1 MALATLL
8 GRPPRL
14 VVRTLLA
21 TLLAVFVLLAVVAT
35 VVALD
40 ARQRAQRTV
49 EQSLDTGVQAFRMLD
64 ALRLRE
70 MRSQA
75 YLSASREEL
84 AATVARLGA
93 SAVLPQFVTTSATAI
108 GTELHE
114 VANRSRPDV
123 AAIVDTNRRVLGSVG
138 RYAPHWAT
146 GTVIS
151 LSLPVG
157 DEGDVTRLASDT
169 AFRVLVIPIRHEDA
183 VVGELHI
190 GQALDDG
197 YALSLSAVIR
207 ARMGV
212 VVGRRL
218 LAASLV
224 ADNRQGLEDLVATTL
239 PGRGTALVGGQEH
252 AVREVLKL
260 GPVRVYAFDSLTEAT
275 RAATRDALGAIGFIA
290 IGAFL
295 AGGLASYW
303 LARSLARPIGDLSQA
318 LALMAQE
325 RRPGRLLARS
335 GKSREVDELT
345 DTFNELFASLE
356 VAEGATQSAYV
367 GAIRGLAAALDAR
380 DPYTAGHSERVS
392 ALAVAI
398 GRQLRLRRDDLDVL
412 RLGALL
418 HDIGKIGLSDHVLRK
433 PGALTAEEYEA
444 IKAHPRLGARIL
456 RSVPFLAPHLPIV
469 ELHHERPD
477 GLGYPHG
484 LAGEEIPVPARIVKV
499 ADAFDAM
506 TSARAYRP
514 ARSASEAIAELW
526 RHSGSQFDTVVVEAF
541 VDAWPKVSPA
551 LHRGDERP
559 ARPLPVEPE
568 AHITFLGRSSG
579 TALPN

>member
-8 GRPPRL
+8 GHPPRL

-75 YLSASREEL
+75 YVSAGREEL
-84 AATVARLGA
+84 VTTVARLGA
-93 SAVLPQFVTTSATAI
+93 SAVLPPFEPTADSAI
-108 GTELHE
+108 VRELHE
-114 VANRSRPDV
+114 IANRNRPDV

-138 RYAPHWAT
+138 RYARHWAT
-146 GTVIS
+146 GTIIS
-151 LSLPVG
+151 LSSPVG
-157 DEGDVTRLASDT
+157 DEGDVARLGSDM
-169 AFRVLVIPIRHEDA
+169 AFRVLVIPIRHGD
-183 VVGELHI
+183 VVAGELHV
-190 GQALDDG
+190 GQALDDR
-197 YALSLSAVIR
+197 YALSLSTVIR

-212 VVGRRL
+212 AVGRRL
-218 LAASLV
+218 VAASLL

-252 AVREVLKL
+252 AVREVLRL
-260 GPVRVYAFDSLTEAT
+260 GPVHVYAFDSLTEAT
-275 RAATRDALGAIGFIA
+275 RTAARDSLGALGFIA

-318 LALMAQE
+318 LASMAQD
-325 RRPGRLLARS
+325 RRPGMLLARS

-345 DTFNELFASLE
+345 DTFNALFTSLE
-356 VAEGATQSAYV
+356 AAEGATQSAYV

-398 GRQLRLRRDDLDVL
+398 GRHLRLRHDDLDVL

-433 PGALTAEEYEA
+433 PSALTTEEFEA

-456 RSVPFLAPHLPIV
+456 KSVPFLAPHLPIV

-484 LAGEEIPVPARIVKV
+484 LAGEEIPIPARIVKV

-526 RHSGSQFDTVVVEAF
+526 RHSGSQFDTTVVEAF
-541 VDAWPKVSPA
+541 VDAWPKVAPA
-551 LHRGDERP
+551 FHRGDDRP
-559 ARPLPVEPE
+559 ARPLTIESE
-568 AHITFLGRSSG
+568 AHITFLGHSSG
-579 TALPN
+579 TSLPN